1 MVKEKFD
8 RNKKPK
14 NIGEIGKD
22 NITHSDYAR
31 AIELFQ
37 YFEEEAR
44 KRNEQQL
51 KDLIGKYGPEVG
63 YEKYQKLIEE
73 RQQYFREDINK
84 GNRR

>member
-1 MVKEKFD
+1 MAKEKCD
-8 RNKKPK
+8 RKKPK
-14 NIGEIGKD
+14 RNISEIGSD

-44 KRNEQQL
+44 KKNEELL
-51 KDLIGKYGPEVG
+51 KNLIGKYGPEVG
-63 YEKYQKLIEE
+63 YEKCLKLIEE

>member
-44 KRNEQQL
+44 KKNEELL
-51 KDLIGKYGPEVG
+51 KNLIGKYGPEVG
-63 YEKYQKLIEE
+63 YEKYLKLIEE

>member
-1 MVKEKFD
+1 MAKEKFD

-14 NIGEIGKD
+14 NIGEIGEN

-44 KRNEQQL
+44 KRKEELL
-51 KDLIGKYGPEVG
+51 KKLIGKYGPEVG

-73 RQQYFREDINK
+73 SQQYFREDINK
-84 GNRR
+84 GNKR

>member
-1 MVKEKFD
+1 MAKEKFD

-22 NITHSDYAR
+22 NITHSDYVR

-44 KRNEQQL
+44 KRNEQLL
-51 KDLIGKYGPEVG
+51 KKLIDKYGPEVG
-63 YEKYQKLIEE
+63 YEKYQKLMEE
-73 RQQYFREDINK
+73 RQQYFRKDINK
-84 GNRR
+84 GNKR